1 MSNQKIRLS
10 RGYYGLA
17 VLLPVL
23 GCLIT
28 SAIIY
33 RAFPNLP
40 GAIETI
46 DIHNMTQV
54 IVPGSADITF
64 PKKGAYAVYYEYRS
78 LVDGVQYINAK
89 TPPSLICSLI
99 SNTTGKEVGVSPE
112 YIEGNTYSTKDR
124 ERVGVH
130 ILSIS
135 MTEPGTYTFSCH
147 YQDEGTAPNVVVAIG
162 SNIVWELFNIVAR
175 PIAAILGGLVVLLG
189 SAVIVLLV
197 IIGVFLYR
205 RHSLTIQEIKP

>member
-1 MSNQKIRLS
+1 MSNQKIKPS
-10 RGYYGLA
+10 RWYYGLA
-17 VLLPVL
+17 ALLPVL

-28 SAIIY
+28 TAIIY
-33 RAFPNLP
+33 QRFPNLP
-40 GAIETI
+40 GALETI

-64 PKKGAYAVYYEYRS
+64 PKKGAYAVYYEFRS

-89 TPPSLICSLI
+89 TPPPLICSLT
-99 SNTTGKEVGVSPE
+99 SKTTGKEVGVTPE

-135 MTEPGTYTFSCH
+135 MAKPGTYTFSCH
-147 YQDEGTAPNVVVAIG
+147 YADEGTVPKVAVAIG
-162 SNIVWELFNIVAR
+162 PNIVWELFNVIAK
-175 PIAAILGGLVVLLG
+175 PIAAILGGLVVLLS
-189 SAVIVLLV
+189 SASIAIFFFLV
-197 IIGVFLYR
+197 VAFYR
-205 RHSLTIQEIKP
+205 SRQIEVV

>member
-1 MSNQKIRLS
+1 MNNHKTKPNRW
-10 RGYYGLA
+10 YYCLA
-17 VLLPVL
+17 ALFPVL

-28 SAIIY
+28 TGILY
-33 RAFPNLP
+33 RWVPNLP
-40 GAIETI
+40 GALETI

-89 TPPSLICSLI
+89 TPPSLICTLI
-99 SNTTGKEVGVSPE
+99 SETTGKEVGVSPE
-112 YIEGNTYSTKDR
+112 YIEGNTYSTKER

-130 ILSIS
+130 LLSIS

-147 YQDEGTAPNVVVAIG
+147 YEDEKTAPKVVVAVG
-162 SNIVWELFNIVAR
+162 ANIVWELFNIVAR
-175 PIAAILGGLVVLLG
+175 PTAAILGGLVVLLG
-189 SAVIVLLV
+189 SVAIAILFIVV
-197 IIGVFLYR
+197 VAIYR
-205 RHSLTIQEIKP
+205 SRSKQY

>member
-1 MSNQKIRLS
+1 MSNQKTKPS
-10 RGYYGLA
+10 RWYYGLA
-17 VLLPVL
+17 ALLPVL

-28 SAIIY
+28 TAIIY
-33 RAFPNLP
+33 RGFPNLP
-40 GAIETI
+40 GALETI

-78 LVDGVQYINAK
+78 LVEGVQYINTK
-89 TPPSLICSLI
+89 TPPPLICSLI
-99 SNTTGKEVGVSPE
+99 SKATGKEVGVTPE
-112 YIEGNTYSTKDR
+112 YIQGNTYSTKDR

-147 YQDEGTAPNVVVAIG
+147 YPDEGTAPKVVAIG
-162 SNIVWELFNIVAR
+162 PNIVWELFNIVAR
-175 PIAAILGGLVVLLG
+175 LIAAILGGLVVLLG
-189 SAVIVLLV
+189 LGAIAFLVFIVV
-197 IIGVFLYR
+197 AFYR
-205 RHSLTIQEIKP
+205 SRSTTYKKLKHK